1 MPLQNCQQK
10 VFSSHLWHLFFMLLD
25 SYLWL
30 VLWIKYTKVWCLICL
45 PHVFWFIQNSFLCKL
60 QIKRIGISFFLIFI
74 CKQNI
79 QKMSVNAFGIKHNV
93 YQDFWLNTS
102 LFTLIRIFNP
112 KWQKWQHH
120 DKTCLKKM
128 RWAPNDNYSDTI
140 FFSATCK
147 FGSRCK
153 HIGNN
158 ETLSVLKHFS
168 IEWKKIL

>member
-1 MPLQNCQQK
+1 MEQKWKQMVIFDNGLRNTQTMTSTRAWGPCHYRTVNKK

-60 QIKRIGISFFLIFI
+60 QFKHIGISFFLIFI

-120 DKTCLKKM
+120 DKTC
-128 RWAPNDNYSDTI
+128 
-140 FFSATCK
+140 
-147 FGSRCK
+147 
-153 HIGNN
+153 
-158 ETLSVLKHFS
+158 
-168 IEWKKIL
+168 

>member
-1 MPLQNCQQK
+1 MEQK
-10 VFSSHLWHLFFMLLD
+10 WTLTTDWGTHKQWLAPEPGDHAITELSTEGVQLTPWHLFFMLLD

-60 QIKRIGISFFLIFI
+60 QFKRIGISFFLIFI

-102 LFTLIRIFNP
+102 LFTFIRIFNP

-120 DKTCLKKM
+120 DKTC
-128 RWAPNDNYSDTI
+128 
-140 FFSATCK
+140 
-147 FGSRCK
+147 
-153 HIGNN
+153 
-158 ETLSVLKHFS
+158 
-168 IEWKKIL
+168 

>member
-1 MPLQNCQQK
+1 MEQKWKQIVIFDNGLRNTQTMTSTRAWGPCCQQK

-60 QIKRIGISFFLIFI
+60 LFKHIGISFFLIFI

-120 DKTCLKKM
+120 DKTC
-128 RWAPNDNYSDTI
+128 
-140 FFSATCK
+140 
-147 FGSRCK
+147 
-153 HIGNN
+153 
-158 ETLSVLKHFS
+158 
-168 IEWKKIL
+168 